1 MIKHITQI
9 ISTQYRIILSHRSVV
24 LIFIIA
30 PLIYAFLYS
39 VAYDKQVVTKVP
51 IALIDNSQS
60 TESNDLKIMLNASP
74 YIDVAY
80 MVTDMTEAKK
90 LLYSRKIYG
99 IVLIPNNYA
108 NNIITGEQ
116 STIALYLDASYFL
129 MYRQLFQGVAS
140 VISTINAQ
148 HAPLEVVRFSSHT
161 LFNATLGYGSF
172 IMPAILLIIL
182 QQTALM
188 AIGVIGSIWNRYRLY
203 APYTTAEILL
213 GQTLSYLPVS
223 IVLVCY
229 IVAIHS
235 YIFGYPQNGTIGA
248 IIAIM
253 VPYIIGFTLL
263 GVAIST
269 RFRRSESAIL
279 TLVATSV
286 PALLVS
292 GASIPKQGFSK
303 LLYSIGKLLPSSSAV
318 ESYYRVEAMG
328 ATAGEVLPQI
338 ATLWLLVI
346 VYGTVAYIAIKIKA
360 SERTINPRTP
370 L

>member
-1 MIKHITQI
+1 
-9 ISTQYRIILSHRSVV
+9 
-24 LIFIIA
+24 
-30 PLIYAFLYS
+30 
-39 VAYDKQVVTKVP
+39 
-51 IALIDNSQS
+51 
-60 TESNDLKIMLNASP
+60 
-74 YIDVAY
+74 
-80 MVTDMTEAKK
+80 
-90 LLYSRKIYG
+90 
-99 IVLIPNNYA
+99 
-108 NNIITGEQ
+108 
-116 STIALYLDASYFL
+116 
-129 MYRQLFQGVAS
+129 
-140 VISTINAQ
+140 
-148 HAPLEVVRFSSHT
+148 
-161 LFNATLGYGSF
+161 
-172 IMPAILLIIL
+172 
-182 QQTALM
+182 
-188 AIGVIGSIWNRYRLY
+188 
-203 APYTTAEILL
+203 
-213 GQTLSYLPVS
+213 
-223 IVLVCY
+223 
-229 IVAIHS
+229 VAIHS

-279 TLVATSV
+279 TLVATSI

-346 VYGTVAYIAIKIKA
+346 AYGTVAYIAIKIKA

>member
-1 MIKHITQI
+1 
-9 ISTQYRIILSHRSVV
+9 
-24 LIFIIA
+24 
-30 PLIYAFLYS
+30 
-39 VAYDKQVVTKVP
+39 
-51 IALIDNSQS
+51 
-60 TESNDLKIMLNASP
+60 
-74 YIDVAY
+74 
-80 MVTDMTEAKK
+80 MTEAKK

-203 APYTTAEILL
+203 APYTTVEILL

-286 PALLVS
+286 PALLIS

-328 ATAGEVLPQI
+328 ATSGEVLPQI
-338 ATLWLLVI
+338 ATLWILVI
-346 VYGTVAYIAIKIKA
+346 AYGTMAYIAIKIKA